1 MHIAVPLT
9 LTFYIDSAAVAAS
22 ALVNVLNKS
31 CGNRTELTIV
41 RNTVRYKG
49 CRSLTR
55 SKIYPK
61 SRREWEE
68 RSLNLSNCDN
78 VQKSLGSKKRTF
90 TDIPFVQ
97 WTLLNPFLLP
107 RYVLAL
113 GGYQG
118 TTIYCHAN
126 DGELLKGLPSNGAHF
141 FTGLIPALK
150 RKQNKCMNVKQHWA
164 EPETPAMLELWEHQT
179 CLWGIEQAL
188 LLFTKTGWGKETSPR
203 VPRNACSAF

>member
-1 MHIAVPLT
+1 MPLT

-22 ALVNVLNKS
+22 VLVNVLNKS

-41 RNTVRYKG
+41 SNTVRYKG

-61 SRREWEE
+61 SRREWKE

-97 WTLLNPFLLP
+97 
-107 RYVLAL
+107 
-113 GGYQG
+113 
-118 TTIYCHAN
+118 
-126 DGELLKGLPSNGAHF
+126 
-141 FTGLIPALK
+141 
-150 RKQNKCMNVKQHWA
+150 
-164 EPETPAMLELWEHQT
+164 
-179 CLWGIEQAL
+179 
-188 LLFTKTGWGKETSPR
+188 
-203 VPRNACSAF
+203 